1 MKTGF
6 TETGFIVNRSVAGF
20 IENRFRLP
28 VSGSIC
34 GHPESQVSAI
44 WGGPAECAGALG
56 EILRGLEICRFEIGD
71 MDFCCGF
78 DTPALA

>member
-34 GHPESQVSAI
+34 GHPVL
-44 WGGPAECAGALG
+44 PAAEMFLKVVEPLPGAASM
-56 EILRGLEICRFEIGD
+56 I
-71 MDFCCGF
+71 
-78 DTPALA
+78 PSLAE